1 MKSSEVNDN
10 IYIMLMFLTQ
20 TTVQGINNLNLNA
33 SAQNLF
39 PGMQLVGEGGA
50 VTRWPP
56 EPGGGPPLLPPL
68 LQLPQV
74 SAMLLIAS
82 PWVTMALWQ
91 PEQRKDSSA

>member
-39 PGMQLVGEGGA
+39 LGMQLVGEGGA
-50 VTRWPP
+50 VTR
-56 EPGGGPPLLPPL
+56 
-68 LQLPQV
+68 
-74 SAMLLIAS
+74 
-82 PWVTMALWQ
+82 
-91 PEQRKDSSA
+91 